1 MRFSY
6 LVAALTISALLLP
19 ACEPPPQLIPQDIHV
34 AQDLIDFGM
43 VPTGGTETT
52 TVRIHNAG
60 DAKLVFS
67 LEPELIEESSGDAF
81 TLEAG
86 WVEIEPRSYQEL
98 TVTYTPTAEEDSY
111 AWIPLWS
118 NDPDEANR
126 VIVVMGSSFAGYP
139 QVYVTPPLVEYGFVA
154 AGNSRQEVVEIWN
167 TGEVEV
173 EVLSVSVGGSESLF
187 EVIAE
192 PEYPVPAGGKALVPV
207 QFNSEGGEHEIA
219 SLTVEV
225 AGAMNPY
232 YVVNLSAN
240 SPGSTNNSP
249 PQINILDPT
258 EPKLFYLY
266 QDLYIEARA
275 FDAQQPNIGLYC
287 TLESSQLG
295 LVEQNTSDPS
305 TSIVEFIIDI
315 DDSDFE
321 DALGLHTM
329 TICCTDVFN
338 ETSCQSLVVTVD
350 VPVSEN
356 DADGDGY
363 DVEDGDCDDT
373 NPFAYPDAIELAD
386 NADNDCDGTVDEGSE
401 NSDDDGDTYS
411 EADGDCDDG
420 DAAINPAAEEEAD
433 FLDNNCNGTID
444 EGTVNFDD
452 DFDGFSEALGDCND
466 DDPEIYTGASEWCDL
481 KDNDCDGSTDEDCI
495 DNTPPLLIVGG
506 LIADRVAVKYDEEVE
521 LNVTV
526 ISGEDADLV
535 FNWNADGGEFD
546 STDGPT
552 AVWRSP
558 QEQDEYNVYVHV
570 VDNNEEDLE
579 AWAFLGIAVSQT
591 SPVQP
596 INQPGTNSCQS
607 NLVGG
612 GAPRSAALVGLAS
625 LVLWIRRRR

>member
-1 MRFSY
+1 MRVSASI
-6 LVAALTISALLLP
+6 LAIVALAALLP
-19 ACEPPPQLIPQDIHV
+19 ACDEPEQLIQQDIHV
-34 AQDLIDFGM
+34 AETLLDFGL
-43 VPTGGTETT
+43 VPTGASETR

-67 LEPELIEESSGDAF
+67 IEPDLIEESSSGAF
-81 TLEAG
+81 TIEAG
-86 WVEIEPRSYQEL
+86 WESIEPRSHEEL
-98 TVTYTPTAEEDSY
+98 TVTFAPTAEEDAF

-126 VIVVMGSSFAGYP
+126 VIVVMGSSFSGYP

-154 AGNSRQEVVEIWN
+154 AGNTREEVVEIWN

-187 EVIAE
+187 EVISE
-192 PEYPVPAGGKALVPV
+192 PGYPIPAGGKALVPV
-207 QFNSEGGEHEIA
+207 RFNSEGGEHEIS

-225 AGAMNPY
+225 ADAMNPY
-232 YVVNLSAN
+232 FVVNLSAN

-295 LVEQNTSDPS
+295 LVEQNTSDPA
-305 TSIVEFIIDI
+305 TSIVEFNIDI

-321 DALGLHTM
+321 DELGLHTL
-329 TICCTDVFN
+329 TLCCTDVFN

-350 VPVSEN
+350 EPISEADN
-356 DADGDGY
+356 DGDGY
-363 DVEDGDCDDT
+363 DVDDGDCDD
-373 NPFAYPDAIELAD
+373 NDPLSYPDAIELAD

-401 NSDDDGDTYS
+401 NSDDDGDDYS
-411 EADGDCDDG
+411 EAEGDCDDA
-420 DAAINPAAEEEAD
+420 DAAINPDAEETPD
-433 FLDNNCNGTID
+433 FLDNNCDGTID

-452 DFDGFSEALGDCND
+452 DLDGFSEALGDCD
-466 DDPEIYTGASEWCDL
+466 DADAEVFTGASEWCDG
-481 KDNDCDGSTDEDCI
+481 KDNDCDGSSDEDCI
-495 DNTPPLLIVGG
+495 DNTPPLIIVGG
-506 LIADRVAVKYDEEVE
+506 LIADRVAVKFDEEVN
-521 LNVTV
+521 LTITV
-526 ISGEDADLV
+526 ISGDEADLS
-535 FNWNADGGEFD
+535 FNWNADGGEFA

-552 AVWRSP
+552 ATWLSP
-558 QEQDEYNVYVHV
+558 GEADEYNVYVHV

-591 SPVQP
+591 SPLQSIQRQP
-596 INQPGTNSCQS
+596 TGCQS
-607 NLVGG
+607 NLAAGTSPG
-612 GAPRSAALVGLAS
+612 RAALVGFGS

>member
-1 MRFSY
+1 MRVSATI
-6 LVAALTISALLLP
+6 LVVTLLAAFLP
-19 ACEPPPQLIPQDIHV
+19 ACETPEPLLPQDIHV
-34 AQDLIDFGM
+34 AEDLVDFGM
-43 VPTGGTETT
+43 VPTGGSETR

-67 LEPELIEESSGDAF
+67 IPPELIEESSAGAF
-81 TLEAG
+81 VLEAG
-86 WVEIEPRSYQEL
+86 WETIEPRSHAEL
-98 TVTYTPTAEEDSY
+98 TITFAPTAEEDAF

-118 NDPDEANR
+118 NDPDEANK
-126 VIVVMGSSFAGYP
+126 VVVVMGSSFSGFP

-154 AGNSRQEVVEIWN
+154 AGNSREEVVEIWN
-167 TGEVEV
+167 TGEVDV

-192 PEYPVPAGGKALVPV
+192 PEYPIPAGGKALVPV
-207 QFNSEGGEHEIA
+207 RFNSEGGEHEIA

-225 AGAMNPY
+225 ADAMNPY

-249 PQINILDPT
+249 PQIDILDPT

-287 TLESSQLG
+287 TLESSRLG
-295 LVEQNTSDPS
+295 LVEQNTSDPT

-321 DALGLHTM
+321 DELGLHTM
-329 TICCTDVFN
+329 TLCCTDVFN
-338 ETSCQSLVVTVD
+338 ETSCQTLVVTID
-350 VPVSEN
+350 EPISLDDN
-356 DADGDGY
+356 DGDGY
-363 DVEDGDCDDT
+363 SEDDGDCDD
-373 NPFAYPDAIELAD
+373 NDEFSYPDAIELAD

-411 EADGDCDDG
+411 EADGDCDDA
-420 DAAINPAAEEEAD
+420 DASINPDAEEAPD
-433 FLDNNCNGTID
+433 FLDNNCDGTID

-452 DFDGFSEALGDCND
+452 DLDGFSEALGDCND
-466 DDPEIYTGASEWCDL
+466 DDPEVFTGASEWCDG
-481 KDNDCDGSTDEDCI
+481 KDNDCDGSADEDCI
-495 DNTPPLLIVGG
+495 DNTPPLIIVGG
-506 LIADRVAVKYDEEVE
+506 LIADRVAVKFDEEVN
-521 LNVTV
+521 LSVTV
-526 ISGEDADLV
+526 ISGDDADLT
-535 FNWNADGGEFD
+535 FNWNADGGEFV

-552 AVWRSP
+552 ATWMSP
-558 QEQDEYNVYVHV
+558 GEADEYNVYVHV

-596 INQPGTNSCQS
+596 INQQQTTCQS
-607 NLVGG
+607 NLTGSAAPG
-612 GAPRSAALVGLAS
+612 GAAFVGIAS
-625 LVLWIRRRR
+625 LALWIRRRR